1 MLRSFASRSTF
12 LPALFVC
19 AASVL
24 SPSLAFGQAKVGI
37 INLQRAIL
45 ETAEI
50 KKASAEMQE
59 RFKPKQDALEK
70 IQRELA
76 DIQSKLQNPQTP
88 PAQQADLQA
97 TGARRQREAQ
107 RIQEDLQADVERDR
121 NEILQR
127 AAQRM
132 TDVVRK
138 MADEKGLDLVLDTS
152 NSVYFKPALEITEEA
167 IAAYDK
173 AYPVK

>member
-1 MLRSFASRSTF
+1 MTRSSFFSAI
-12 LPALFVC
+12 ALC
-19 AASVL
+19 AASVIL
-24 SPSLAFGQAKVGI
+24 PAVASAQAKVGI
-37 INLQRAIL
+37 INLQKAVL

-50 KKASAEMQE
+50 KKASADMQS
-59 RFKPKQDALEK
+59 RYKPKQDQLEALQKDLAE
-70 IQRELA
+70 IQA
-76 DIQSKLQNPQTP
+76 KLQNPQTP

-97 TGARRQREAQ
+97 NGVIKQRQAQ

-132 TDVVRK
+132 TDVVKK
-138 MADEKGLDLVLDTS
+138 MADEKGLDLVIDTTTS
-152 NSVYFKPALEITEEA
+152 IYFKPAMEITQEA

-173 AYPVK
+173 TYPAK